1 MDKKED
7 FAERRRRQREKL
19 SLQRAERRIA
29 DSVPTQPSSAR
40 CSSISD
46 RPIADSPGSSENTD
60 DAYVH
65 VDKAD
70 AEEAE
75 IVSAQP
81 PKSSSN
87 TSGATLIAAGSS
99 TATKPALS
107 PVKLSTRQFADLSNA
122 VSPAKKA
129 AEAMGKLQV
138 SNQAVP
144 KQAKSLVVPFNASE
158 APETTHLQ
166 ASLSA
171 PSQKHPVAAAMQR
184 QLETGEQGGK
194 ITDRVRPAK
203 GPVSARPE
211 SNVRSPKQKQDVQL
225 GPSNTRASANSSAPE
240 QQVVSY
246 IPERAAL

>member
-184 QLETGEQGGK
+184 GQQGGK

-203 GPVSARPE
+203 GPVSVSPE